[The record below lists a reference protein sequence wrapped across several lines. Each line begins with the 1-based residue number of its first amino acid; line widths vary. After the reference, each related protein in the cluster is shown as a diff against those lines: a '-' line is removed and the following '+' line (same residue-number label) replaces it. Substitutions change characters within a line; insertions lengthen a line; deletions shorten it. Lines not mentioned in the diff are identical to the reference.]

1 MRIEIVTDTYHPDVN
16 GVAMTLGRLVK
27 GIKEKGHEVHV
38 MHTALGDAAE
48 EETQMRGVSLPGYH
62 EVRVGLPKPLKF
74 KRKWISS
81 WSSWWPLP
89 IKFRSHAKTSNF
101 CGTPCR

>member
-1 MRIEIVTDTYHPDVN
+1 MKIEIVTDTYHPDVN

-48 EETQMRGVSLPGYH
+48 GRGVNSFQHPERLQSQPAQT
-62 EVRVGLPKPLKF
+62 KN
-74 KRKWISS
+74 
-81 WSSWWPLP
+81 
-89 IKFRSHAKTSNF
+89 T
-101 CGTPCR
+101 